1 MGVRNLIQYKK
12 GISTMMDEKILPD
25 VQNAEDTRGVTL
37 NKVGI
42 TDVDYP
48 MYIQSK
54 TGQPVLVY
62 AKINLFTSLVHSVK
76 GTNMS
81 RLMEVIT
88 KWEHKTIGPVNLKD
102 FLTEIRD
109 VARSKD
115 AYAEIRFQYFLKKE
129 TPVTKL
135 PTSSSYDCMF
145 TGHVNRK
152 GSYKVLVGAKVLA
165 TSVCPC
171 SKEMSLVD
179 RQKGAGRGAHNQRSE
194 ITISLESSQTHD
206 LFFED
211 IIPLVE
217 KQGSCEIY
225 NLLKRPDEKYVT
237 EQGYLNPKFVE
248 DIARDVAKTLQGQ
261 VQGIKWF
268 KVKVENFESIHRHN
282 ACAYVMRGL
291 KGGKWVK
298 SGRTFRE

>member
-1 MGVRNLIQYKK
+1 M
-12 GISTMMDEKILPD
+12 MMDDKILPD
-25 VQNAEDTRGVTL
+25 VQNVEDTRGVTL

-48 MYIQSK
+48 MYIESK

-81 RLMEVIT
+81 RYMEVISR
-88 KWEHKTIGPVNLKD
+88 WEHKTIGPVNLKD

-115 AYAEIRFQYFLKKE
+115 AYAEISFQYFLKKE

-135 PTSSSYDCMF
+135 PTSSAYDCML
-145 TGHVNRK
+145 TGHVDRK
-152 GSYKVLVGAKVLA
+152 GNYKLFIGAKVLA

-171 SKEMSLVD
+171 SKEMSLTD
-179 RQKGAGRGAHNQRSE
+179 KQKMIGKGAHNQRSE
-194 ITISLESSQTHD
+194 ITVSLEASQTD
-206 LFFED
+206 KLYFED
-211 IIPLVE
+211 IIPAIE

-248 DIARDVAKTLQGQ
+248 DIARDVAKMLQTQ
-261 VQGIKWF
+261 IKGIKWF

-282 ACAYVMRGL
+282 ACAYVIRGL
-291 KGGKWVK
+291 RGGKWVK
-298 SGRTFRE
+298 SGKTLRE